1 MIEWKQTSEPQI
13 DVYLFNKFRVKVVT
27 PFLAEQFTGFS
38 DIESQETD
46 YGHMFERTE
55 TSIRQSSYSIT
66 SVIGNLPQIQTPKF
80 ITR

>member
-1 MIEWKQTSEPQI
+1 MIEWKQTNEPQI

-27 PFLAEQFTGFS
+27 PFLADQVPGFS
-38 DIESQETD
+38 DIETKETD

-55 TSIRQSSYSIT
+55 SSIRQPYNIT